1 MDMAQLSNTL
11 LQIFYIMIG
20 LYMGLTMVFTIKD
33 KNHKTRIGTA
43 LFWGILSAVFMFGDY
58 IPSQIVGALVIVIAV
73 LSATKQINIGT
84 LKQLDETFATLKAE
98 KLGLKIFIPS
108 LSIAIIA
115 MLIASF
121 TDFSGTV
128 AIGISST
135 LTLVLTFVITKAKP
149 KEFLEDSNR
158 MYQSMGSFVI
168 LPQLLASLGVLFTAA
183 GVGDKIS
190 AIISGVIP
198 TGNVLVGVI
207 AYCVGMAVFTAIM
220 GNAFAAFSVITVGV
234 GLPFVFAQGGDPV
247 VCSVLAL
254 TAGYC
259 GTLLTPMAANF
270 NILPAALLELKDK
283 NAVIKAQAPIAII
296 LLVTHIQEDGQAA
309 YFSNLPVKAM
319 VKHMNDNNIPA
330 TLSNTAG
337 TFVCNHVMYGILYM
351 IDKKYPNIKGGFI
364 HIPYMTSQVM
374 DKKNTPFMSLDEIV
388 IGLELAL
395 EACTLYNE
403 DIKTI
408 GGEIC

>member
-84 LKQLDETFATLKAE
+84 LKQLYETVATLKAE

-296 LLVTHIQEDGQAA
+296 LLVTHIFLM
-309 YFSNLPVKAM
+309 Y
-319 VKHMNDNNIPA
+319 
-330 TLSNTAG
+330 TL
-337 TFVCNHVMYGILYM
+337 
-351 IDKKYPNIKGGFI
+351 GF
-364 HIPYMTSQVM
+364 
-374 DKKNTPFMSLDEIV
+374 
-388 IGLELAL
+388 
-395 EACTLYNE
+395 
-403 DIKTI
+403 
-408 GGEIC
+408 

>member
-43 LFWGILSAVFMFGDY
+43 LFWGILSVVFMFGDY
-58 IPSQIVGALVIVIAV
+58 IPTKIVGALVIVIAV

-207 AYCVGMAVFTAIM
+207 AYCVGIAVFTAIM

-270 NILPAALLELKDK
+270 NMLPAALLELKDK

-296 LLVTHIQEDGQAA
+296 LLVTHIFLM
-309 YFSNLPVKAM
+309 Y
-319 VKHMNDNNIPA
+319 
-330 TLSNTAG
+330 TL
-337 TFVCNHVMYGILYM
+337 
-351 IDKKYPNIKGGFI
+351 GF
-364 HIPYMTSQVM
+364 
-374 DKKNTPFMSLDEIV
+374 
-388 IGLELAL
+388 
-395 EACTLYNE
+395 
-403 DIKTI
+403 
-408 GGEIC
+408 

>member
-11 LQIFYIMIG
+11 LQILYIMIG

-296 LLVTHIQEDGQAA
+296 LLVTHIFLM
-309 YFSNLPVKAM
+309 Y
-319 VKHMNDNNIPA
+319 
-330 TLSNTAG
+330 TL
-337 TFVCNHVMYGILYM
+337 
-351 IDKKYPNIKGGFI
+351 GF
-364 HIPYMTSQVM
+364 
-374 DKKNTPFMSLDEIV
+374 
-388 IGLELAL
+388 
-395 EACTLYNE
+395 
-403 DIKTI
+403 
-408 GGEIC
+408 

>member
-20 LYMGLTMVFTIKD
+20 LYMGLTMVFTLKD

-58 IPSQIVGALVIVIAV
+58 IPSQIVGELVIVIAV

-108 LSIAIIA
+108 LSIA
-115 MLIASF
+115 LIASF

-296 LLVTHIQEDGQAA
+296 LLVTHIFLM
-309 YFSNLPVKAM
+309 Y
-319 VKHMNDNNIPA
+319 
-330 TLSNTAG
+330 TL
-337 TFVCNHVMYGILYM
+337 
-351 IDKKYPNIKGGFI
+351 GF
-364 HIPYMTSQVM
+364 
-374 DKKNTPFMSLDEIV
+374 
-388 IGLELAL
+388 
-395 EACTLYNE
+395 
-403 DIKTI
+403 
-408 GGEIC
+408 

>member
-73 LSATKQINIGT
+73 LSATKQINIWK

-296 LLVTHIQEDGQAA
+296 LLVTHIFLM
-309 YFSNLPVKAM
+309 Y
-319 VKHMNDNNIPA
+319 
-330 TLSNTAG
+330 TL
-337 TFVCNHVMYGILYM
+337 
-351 IDKKYPNIKGGFI
+351 GF
-364 HIPYMTSQVM
+364 
-374 DKKNTPFMSLDEIV
+374 
-388 IGLELAL
+388 
-395 EACTLYNE
+395 
-403 DIKTI
+403 
-408 GGEIC
+408 

>member
-283 NAVIKAQAPIAII
+283 NAVVKAQAPIAII
-296 LLVTHIQEDGQAA
+296 LLVTHIFLM
-309 YFSNLPVKAM
+309 Y
-319 VKHMNDNNIPA
+319 
-330 TLSNTAG
+330 TL
-337 TFVCNHVMYGILYM
+337 
-351 IDKKYPNIKGGFI
+351 GF
-364 HIPYMTSQVM
+364 
-374 DKKNTPFMSLDEIV
+374 
-388 IGLELAL
+388 
-395 EACTLYNE
+395 
-403 DIKTI
+403 
-408 GGEIC
+408 

>member
-20 LYMGLTMVFTIKD
+20 LYMGLTMVFTLKD

-270 NILPAALLELKDK
+270 NMLPAALLELKDK
-283 NAVIKAQAPIAII
+283 NAVVKAQAPIAII
-296 LLVTHIQEDGQAA
+296 LLVTHIFLM
-309 YFSNLPVKAM
+309 Y
-319 VKHMNDNNIPA
+319 
-330 TLSNTAG
+330 TL
-337 TFVCNHVMYGILYM
+337 
-351 IDKKYPNIKGGFI
+351 GF
-364 HIPYMTSQVM
+364 
-374 DKKNTPFMSLDEIV
+374 
-388 IGLELAL
+388 
-395 EACTLYNE
+395 
-403 DIKTI
+403 
-408 GGEIC
+408 

>member
-43 LFWGILSAVFMFGDY
+43 LFWGISAVFMFGDY

-296 LLVTHIQEDGQAA
+296 LLV
-309 YFSNLPVKAM
+309 
-319 VKHMNDNNIPA
+319 
-330 TLSNTAG
+330 
-337 TFVCNHVMYGILYM
+337 
-351 IDKKYPNIKGGFI
+351 I
-364 HIPYMTSQVM
+364 HIFLMY
-374 DKKNTPFMSLDEIV
+374 
-388 IGLELAL
+388 
-395 EACTLYNE
+395 TL
-403 DIKTI
+403 
-408 GGEIC
+408 GF

>member
-296 LLVTHIQEDGQAA
+296 LLVTHIFLM
-309 YFSNLPVKAM
+309 Y
-319 VKHMNDNNIPA
+319 
-330 TLSNTAG
+330 TLV
-337 TFVCNHVMYGILYM
+337 F
-351 IDKKYPNIKGGFI
+351 
-364 HIPYMTSQVM
+364 
-374 DKKNTPFMSLDEIV
+374 
-388 IGLELAL
+388 
-395 EACTLYNE
+395 
-403 DIKTI
+403 
-408 GGEIC
+408 

>member
-11 LQIFYIMIG
+11 LQIFYMMLG
-20 LYMGLTMVFTIKD
+20 LYMGLTMVFTLKD
-33 KNHKTRIGTA
+33 KNHKTRIGTS
-43 LFWGILSAVFMFGDY
+43 LFWGILSVVFMFGDY

-296 LLVTHIQEDGQAA
+296 LLVTHIFLM
-309 YFSNLPVKAM
+309 Y
-319 VKHMNDNNIPA
+319 
-330 TLSNTAG
+330 TL
-337 TFVCNHVMYGILYM
+337 
-351 IDKKYPNIKGGFI
+351 GF
-364 HIPYMTSQVM
+364 
-374 DKKNTPFMSLDEIV
+374 
-388 IGLELAL
+388 
-395 EACTLYNE
+395 
-403 DIKTI
+403 
-408 GGEIC
+408 

>member
-20 LYMGLTMVFTIKD
+20 LYMGLTMVFTLKD
-33 KNHKTRIGTA
+33 KNHKTRIGTS

-58 IPSQIVGALVIVIAV
+58 IPSQIVGAFVIVIAV

-234 GLPFVFAQGGDPV
+234 GLPFVFTQGGDPV

-296 LLVTHIQEDGQAA
+296 LLVTHIFLM
-309 YFSNLPVKAM
+309 Y
-319 VKHMNDNNIPA
+319 
-330 TLSNTAG
+330 TL
-337 TFVCNHVMYGILYM
+337 
-351 IDKKYPNIKGGFI
+351 GF
-364 HIPYMTSQVM
+364 
-374 DKKNTPFMSLDEIV
+374 
-388 IGLELAL
+388 
-395 EACTLYNE
+395 
-403 DIKTI
+403 
-408 GGEIC
+408 

>member
-254 TAGYC
+254 TAGYS

-296 LLVTHIQEDGQAA
+296 LLV
-309 YFSNLPVKAM
+309 
-319 VKHMNDNNIPA
+319 
-330 TLSNTAG
+330 
-337 TFVCNHVMYGILYM
+337 
-351 IDKKYPNIKGGFI
+351 I
-364 HIPYMTSQVM
+364 HIFLMY
-374 DKKNTPFMSLDEIV
+374 
-388 IGLELAL
+388 
-395 EACTLYNE
+395 TL
-403 DIKTI
+403 
-408 GGEIC
+408 GF

>member
-20 LYMGLTMVFTIKD
+20 LYMGLTMVFTLKD

-108 LSIAIIA
+108 LSIEIIA

-296 LLVTHIQEDGQAA
+296 LLVTHIFLM
-309 YFSNLPVKAM
+309 Y
-319 VKHMNDNNIPA
+319 
-330 TLSNTAG
+330 TL
-337 TFVCNHVMYGILYM
+337 
-351 IDKKYPNIKGGFI
+351 GF
-364 HIPYMTSQVM
+364 
-374 DKKNTPFMSLDEIV
+374 
-388 IGLELAL
+388 
-395 EACTLYNE
+395 
-403 DIKTI
+403 
-408 GGEIC
+408 

>member
-43 LFWGILSAVFMFGDY
+43 RFWGILSAVFMFGDY

-296 LLVTHIQEDGQAA
+296 LLVTHIFLM
-309 YFSNLPVKAM
+309 Y
-319 VKHMNDNNIPA
+319 
-330 TLSNTAG
+330 TL
-337 TFVCNHVMYGILYM
+337 
-351 IDKKYPNIKGGFI
+351 GF
-364 HIPYMTSQVM
+364 
-374 DKKNTPFMSLDEIV
+374 
-388 IGLELAL
+388 
-395 EACTLYNE
+395 
-403 DIKTI
+403 
-408 GGEIC
+408 